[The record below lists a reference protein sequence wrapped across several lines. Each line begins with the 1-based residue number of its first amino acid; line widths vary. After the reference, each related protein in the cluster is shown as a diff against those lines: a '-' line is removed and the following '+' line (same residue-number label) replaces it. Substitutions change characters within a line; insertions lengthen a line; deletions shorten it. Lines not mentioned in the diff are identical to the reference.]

1 MGASQSAPA
10 SARASTTSEALAA
23 RVLRSKGLDG
33 SSQFA
38 STTTLEQQRE
48 LNALPPY
55 GDWWASPAARGVELK
70 LDEVLN
76 TLPQP
81 SRWHAID
88 QLGFEMLQGL
98 AAAAAVRARLAF
110 SDRDAAETEVFD
122 PVWHAPDEWSE
133 EDPSCEP
140 SAVCIQHAF
149 PPLAKNKR
157 DKSGF
162 EITLRTLVFG
172 ALVHCPHAEYKRV
185 AFGRLPIA
193 IDPPGEQPIFNASPC
208 TAIAINGEW
217 LTPIALALLP
227 EATRE
232 TVKAAQKAQM
242 VHAMRACLQYRWSGG
257 FAMLRKRVRP
267 LLSVDAQIAVVALAT
282 ELVLARTGGQP
293 SAQSRYCRAHHA
305 ELLRSQGRAVEAAEV
320 ERVAAEEALK
330 LPPAHL
336 TDEEPAPR
344 VSKMRGCVRC

>member
-1 MGASQSAPA
+1 MGSAASAPA
-10 SARASTTSEALAA
+10 STRALTTSEALAA

-38 STTTLEQQRE
+38 STTALEQQRE
-48 LNALPPY
+48 LNALPPF
-55 GDWWASPAARGVELK
+55 GDWWASPAAQAVELK
-70 LDEVLN
+70 LDEALS

-81 SRWHAID
+81 CRCHLID
-88 QLGFEMLQGL
+88 LLGFEMLQGV

-122 PVWHAPDEWSE
+122 PVWHAPDEWTE
-133 EDPSCEP
+133 EDHSCEP
-140 SAVCIQHAF
+140 SAVVLQHAF
-149 PPLAKNKR
+149 PPLKKTR
-157 DKSGF
+157 KDKSGF
-162 EITLRTLVFG
+162 EITIRTLVFG

-185 AFGRLPIA
+185 AFGRLPVA

-242 VHAMRACLQYRWSGG
+242 VHTMRACLQYRWSGG
-257 FAMLRKRVRP
+257 FSMLRKRVRP
-267 LLSVDAQIAVVALAT
+267 LLSVDAQIAVVTLAT
-282 ELVLARTGGQP
+282 ELVLARTGGEP
-293 SAQSRYCRAHHA
+293 TAQSRYCRAHHA
-305 ELLRSQGRAVEAAEV
+305 ELLQSQGRAAEAAEV

-336 TDEEPAPR
+336 TQEEPAPT